1 MNRRRWRAVLV
12 ASTMRVWLLLTAL
25 AVTAACG
32 GDSPTAPSDSTAQ
45 LAGAWTGA
53 LSYTFEGTS
62 YSHSVTGTVSQ
73 DRLNIKATLTLSSDW
88 RATIDGTL
96 TGQRAGAQ
104 LPARITFDTPSDHPP
119 MRCAAAFNATSS
131 PVVPTMMFQAN
142 TVTFTN
148 CDSTITSVVLTL
160 QR

>member
-1 MNRRRWRAVLV
+1 
-12 ASTMRVWLLLTAL
+12 MRVWLLLTAL

-96 TGQRAGAQ
+96 TGQRAGLSCRHA
-104 LPARITFDTPSDHPP
+104 LPSTRRLIIHRCDALPPSMPP
-119 MRCAAAFNATSS
+119 VHRSS
-131 PVVPTMMFQAN
+131 P
-142 TVTFTN
+142 
-148 CDSTITSVVLTL
+148 
-160 QR
+160 R